1 MQRWHLLNEYK
12 VPFLIKIHSMKRYI
26 SLTNIFHLFFVLFNY
41 LEQGF
46 PNFIFKLSL
55 LKKIKRLLPPQTWK
69 LSKITLLKNYH
80 LKRIRLFF
88 LLFIYDLRITS
99 VRVKVFKS
107 PLSCHFTSYWPKPT
121 KIAPVWENLF
131 CLKMGNFCS
140 RRARFIKNKP
150 LVGRN

>member
-1 MQRWHLLNEYK
+1 MSIKSHFLLKYIVWK
-12 VPFLIKIHSMKRYI
+12 DIYHSEIYF
-26 SLTNIFHLFFVLFNY
+26 IFFFVLFNY

-69 LSKITLLKNYH
+69 LSKITLLKNYY